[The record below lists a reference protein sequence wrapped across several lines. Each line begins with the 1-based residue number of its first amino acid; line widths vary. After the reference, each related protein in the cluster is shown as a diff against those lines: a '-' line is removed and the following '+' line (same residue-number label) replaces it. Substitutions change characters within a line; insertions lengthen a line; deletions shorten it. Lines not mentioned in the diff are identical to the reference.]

1 MIQAHPLDLNIL
13 PEQYRPR
20 RITAPMVIAIVVA
33 TALLLGLIPAY
44 ISLTT
49 AQARLERTRAE
60 LAQVQVEGGQLE
72 QVNQQ
77 LQQTREQIA
86 QLRAEL
92 GTVSQ
97 RHTLRSS
104 GIMAATIILV
114 PQLRIITLTQDG
126 PTFTVNGEAGSKALV
141 LDYARALRSG
151 GQFANVFI
159 SLMTCSAPP
168 AQSVQFSIKLEQ

>member
-1 MIQAHPLDLNIL
+1 MIQARPLDLNIL

-20 RITAPMVIAIVVA
+20 RITAPMVIAIVVTA
-33 TALLLGLIPAY
+33 ALLLGLIPAY
-44 ISLTT
+44 VSLT
-49 AQARLERTRAE
+49 AGQARLKRTRAA
-60 LAQVQVEGGQLE
+60 LAQAQVDGGQLE

-86 QLRAEL
+86 QLQAEL

-104 GIMAATIILV
+104 GITAATIILV
-114 PQLRIITLTQDG
+114 PQLHIITLTQDG
-126 PTFTVNGEAGSKALV
+126 YTFTVNGEAGSKALV
-141 LDYARALRSG
+141 LDYARALQSG

-159 SLMTCSAPP
+159 FSMTGSDPL
-168 AQSVQFSIKLEQ
+168 AQSVRFSIKLEQ